1 MGVIYAKIWSDLW
14 HHKARTLQVVLII
27 AMGAAGIGLVLG
39 ARNLITEGVA
49 KAWLST
55 KPPMIKISVNPAMED
70 DEVLAL
76 EKIEGA
82 AQAEGLLNTTVEWR
96 LQPGDEWQVANLS
109 ARDDYTHQKMGLE
122 QLVSGRWPH
131 KDNFAVGDGFDAAF
145 DVYEGNEIYIRIDDK
160 ERVVKIDGALYGGG
174 LPPTVSGRLQLYA
187 TRQRFGELTGE
198 PNFNVVQTRDTAYDP
213 AAQAWTDLLI
223 QNHLKKLEIDSAG
236 LNGPAG
242 DRVSNPVVH
251 PAQTILD
258 AVFLMMGLIGAAAM
272 ILGLFLIY
280 NAIDAI
286 LTQQTS
292 QIGVMKAIGG
302 KTGQM
307 FWSYLALIF
316 AYAALAFIVSMPLAA
331 IGAWYIY
338 LFFANLFNFAPA
350 AFTIDPTSI
359 LVQVGIVLFAPLVA
373 ALLPISTGVRITVRE
388 AISTYGLQGGTG
400 WLERLVAQIKRVP
413 YIVLLIIG
421 NAFRNKKRV
430 TLTQITLVGSGMV
443 FMVIIGVG
451 DSTTYTFTDKLKSI
465 HQYQATLKFE
475 DLERIERIEQ
485 IARQDPSIQAVE
497 IWYAGKGD
505 MRPASQAEASVF
517 DKKATLVGVPT
528 STTIYTPDIRA
539 GRWLV
544 PTDTNAVVLHVA
556 LANEIGVAVD
566 DWITLDDDLGRESRW
581 QVVGLLFDPMSDN
594 LAFTPMAPLQTEI
607 GHVNKANTVWLKT
620 RQTDQDSVNAT
631 VKNLQMLFDARNM
644 TVDSSSLFGDF
655 TVDDISADQLG
666 RYDTIILLLAG
677 MAVLIA
683 VVGGVGLSGMLSL
696 SVLERRRE
704 IGVMRAIGAS
714 SGVIL
719 RLFIGEGLLL
729 GFLSWLIALPLSI
742 PAAYYTATQGLALA
756 LDAEIIYQFTLLGP
770 LYWLAIITVLA
781 VLASWYPARDATQI
795 SVQESLMY
803 Q

>member
-14 HHKARTLQVVLII
+14 RHKTRTLQVVLII

-39 ARNLITEGVA
+39 ARNLTAEGIT

-55 KPPMIKISVNPAMED
+55 EPPMIKISVNPAMED

-76 EKIEGA
+76 EKIEGV

-122 QLVSGRWPH
+122 QVVSGRWPH
-131 KDNFAVGDGFDAAF
+131 KNNFAIGDGFDTVF
-145 DVYEGNEIYIRIDDK
+145 GVYEGNEIYICIDDK
-160 ERVVKIDGALYGGG
+160 ERVVKIDGVLYGGG
-174 LPPTVSGRLQLYA
+174 LSPAISDRLQLYT

-198 PNFNVVQTRDTAYDP
+198 TNFNVVQTRDTTYDP
-213 AAQAWTDLLI
+213 AAQEWTDLLI
-223 QNHLKKLEIDSAG
+223 QSHLEKLEIDSEGLAG
-236 LNGPAG
+236 P
-242 DRVSNPVVH
+242 DKYRVINPVVH
-251 PAQTILD
+251 PVQDVLD
-258 AVFLMMGLIGAAAM
+258 AIFLVMGLVGAAAM

-280 NAIDAI
+280 NTIDAI
-286 LTQQTS
+286 ITEQTS

-302 KTGQM
+302 GMGQIL
-307 FWSYLALIF
+307 WSYLALIF
-316 AYAALAFIVSMPLAA
+316 VYGALAFIVSMPLAA

-338 LFFANLFNFAPA
+338 LFFANLFNFGPA
-350 AFTIDPTSI
+350 AFAIDPPSI
-359 LVQVGIVLFAPLVA
+359 LVQVGIALFAPLVA
-373 ALLPISTGVRITVRE
+373 ALIPISTGARITVRE

-400 WLERLVAQIKRVP
+400 LLERLVAQIKSAP

-430 TLTQITLVGSGMV
+430 MLTEITLVGSGMV
-443 FMVIIGVG
+443 FMSVMGVG

-475 DLERIERIEQ
+475 DLERIDRVEK
-485 IARQDPSIQAVE
+485 IARQAPNVQAVE
-497 IWYAGKGD
+497 IWYAAKGD
-505 MRPASQAEASVF
+505 MRPATQVEASVF

-528 STTIYTPDIRA
+528 STTMYTPEIRA

-544 PTDTNAVVLHVA
+544 AADTYAVVLHVT
-556 LANEIGVAVD
+556 LANEIGIAVD
-566 DWITLDDDLGRESRW
+566 DWITLDDAFGRESCW

-607 GHVNKANTVWLKT
+607 GHVNKANTVWLQT
-620 RQTDQDSVNAT
+620 RQTDLDSVNAT
-631 VKNLQMLFDARNM
+631 VKNVQMLFNARNM
-644 TVDSSSLFGDF
+644 TVESSSLFNDF
-655 TVDDISADQLG
+655 TIDDISTSQLA
-666 RYDTIILLLAG
+666 RYDTIVLLLAG

-742 PAAYYTATQGLALA
+742 PAAYYVTTQGLALA
-756 LDAEIIYQFTLLGP
+756 LGDELIYQFTLLGP
-770 LYWLAIITVLA
+770 LYWLVIITVLA
-781 VLASWYPARDATQI
+781 VLASWYPARGATQI